1 MFFAKVQRPEAGAY
15 LMDHSSFVYLV
26 GPDARVRALFRPEAR
41 PEDIAA
47 TLRAQLA
54 RAAVTAL

>member
-1 MFFAKVQRPEAGAY
+1 
-15 LMDHSSFVYLV
+15 MDHSSFVYLV
-26 GPDARVRALFRPEAR
+26 GPDARVRALFRPEAK

-47 TLRAQLA
+47 TVRAQLA